1 LLEIGSR
8 APEFTLPA
16 HSGDEISLTTL
27 LNQGPLLLYFYPS
40 DFSAPCTRQA
50 SAIRDIHLQLQRDG
64 LVVAGISPQDPESH
78 QRFRQRHDLP
88 FPLLADAGKSVIR
101 MYEANGP
108 MGMLVRRIT
117 YLIDQG
123 RIIRNAVLA
132 DFRTATHTEF
142 MLGARTWLDATAP
155 RSFRAA

>member
-1 LLEIGSR
+1 VLDIGSR
-8 APEFTLPA
+8 APEFTLPC
-16 HSGDEISLTTL
+16 HSGVEISLTTL

-50 SAIRDIHLQLQRDG
+50 CSVRDIHPNLRADG
-64 LVVAGISPQDPESH
+64 LLVAGISPQSPDSH
-78 QRFRQRHDLP
+78 EHFRQRNSLP
-88 FPLLADAGKSVIR
+88 FPLLADEGKSVIR

-108 MGMLVRRIT
+108 MGMRVRRVT

-123 RIIRNAVLA
+123 RIIRNATVA

-142 MLGARTWLDATAP
+142 MLGARIWLDATAP